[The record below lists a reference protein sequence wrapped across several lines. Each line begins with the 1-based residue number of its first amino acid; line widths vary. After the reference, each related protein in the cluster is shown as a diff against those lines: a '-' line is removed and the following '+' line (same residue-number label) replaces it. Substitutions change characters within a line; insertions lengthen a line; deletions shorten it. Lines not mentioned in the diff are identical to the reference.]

1 MGLIKATTGSIVGRR
16 LFSLISRQ
24 KDTLQMRIYKFP
36 LKNMYC
42 KMFRHKML
50 KYKIM
55 YPAVLKINIL
65 RGKKIYISLEIV

>member
-1 MGLIKATTGSIVGRR
+1 
-16 LFSLISRQ
+16 
-24 KDTLQMRIYKFP
+24 MRIYKFP

-65 RGKKIYISLEIV
+65 RGKKIILVWRLFNPKI